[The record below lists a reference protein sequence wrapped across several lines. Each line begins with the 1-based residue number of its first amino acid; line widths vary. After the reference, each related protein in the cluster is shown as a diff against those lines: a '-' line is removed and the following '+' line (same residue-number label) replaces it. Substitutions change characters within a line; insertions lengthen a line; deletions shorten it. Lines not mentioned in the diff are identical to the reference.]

1 MQAKL
6 DDQKQGKKKK
16 ARKPVIQL
24 ITNDPISSS
33 PENSSSIETQE
44 NNPTG
49 LDKVANSTTEN
60 NSGQTNEF
68 ATSISDAPGF
78 RRLRNPTRQAKS
90 VVEKDN
96 CLI

>member
-44 NNPTG
+44 NIPTG
-49 LDKVANSTTEN
+49 LDKVTKPTTEN
-60 NSGQTNEF
+60 NSGQPNEL

-78 RRLRNPTRQAKS
+78 RRLRNPTRQVKS
-90 VVEKDN
+90 VVGKEN
-96 CLI
+96 RFI